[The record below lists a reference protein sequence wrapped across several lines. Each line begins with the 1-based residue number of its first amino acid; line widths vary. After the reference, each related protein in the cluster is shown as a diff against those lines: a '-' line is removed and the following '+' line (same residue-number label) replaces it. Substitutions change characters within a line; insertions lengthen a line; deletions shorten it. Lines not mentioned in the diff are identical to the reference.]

1 MDISFSR
8 DIEPHIVPS
17 EGVAFQAV
25 VDGDIVW
32 CVISREAL
40 EDHFDLTS
48 SSGQSWVSVFKQNRA
63 RIEEVATRLLER
75 SSGTERLLSTGDF

>member
-8 DIEPHIVPS
+8 DIAPHIVPS

>member
-1 MDISFSR
+1 MDISFPR
-8 DIEPHIVPS
+8 DIEAHIDPS
-17 EGVAFQAV
+17 EGVAFQAI
-25 VDGDIVW
+25 VDGDRVW

-40 EDHFDLTS
+40 EDHFDVTS
-48 SSGQSWVSVFKQNRA
+48 SSGQSWVSTFNQNRG

>member
-1 MDISFSR
+1 MNISFPR
-8 DIEPHIVPS
+8 GIEPHIDSS

-48 SSGQSWVSVFKQNRA
+48 SSGQSWVSTFKQNRA

-75 SSGTERLLSTGDF
+75 SSGTERLLSTGEF

>member
-1 MDISFSR
+1 MNISFSR
-8 DIEPHIVPS
+8 DIEPHLDAS

-25 VDGDIVW
+25 VDGDVVW

-40 EDHFDLTS
+40 EDHFHCIS
-48 SSGQSWVSVFKQNRA
+48 PSGQLRVSTFKQNRA

-75 SSGTERLLSTGDF
+75 SSGTDRLLRSGDF